1 MMLLVSYRIAPVE
14 IRMNTALIAR
24 CRAGSCRKMFATI
37 PISTTT
43 IPAISIPPRKD
54 MSLRVVST

>member
-1 MMLLVSYRIAPVE
+1 ML
-14 IRMNTALIAR
+14 
-24 CRAGSCRKMFATI
+24 ATI

-54 MSLRVVST
+54 MMTEAGYGQVQIIKDLAGLDRVVAGKAGTKKGKQEKDV